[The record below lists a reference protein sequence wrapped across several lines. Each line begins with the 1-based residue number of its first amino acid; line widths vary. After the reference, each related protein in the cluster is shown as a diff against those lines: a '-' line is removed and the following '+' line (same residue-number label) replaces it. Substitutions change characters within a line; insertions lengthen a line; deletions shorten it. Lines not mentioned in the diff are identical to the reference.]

1 MNTTCKQK
9 LEDSKQLLE
18 DIIAT
23 NNYYKRP
30 VNKAHLVKL
39 DEINKQLYSKAA
51 KATIKQF
58 KRRKKPY
65 CLKSKNK
72 ASTNTLQYRDI
83 ATVKPHVARFLGIGD
98 KRLLENGDLSNS
110 HWILKK
116 EYAPKALI
124 KRTDKQF
131 GNRNVVPNETIKTIY
146 EKAKNG
152 SVAKVDHIDKNCYGL
167 PYVAYKNEEGK
178 ISLFNENYISYLDR
192 NIKGF
197 ELRFND
203 DKNNPAEILSKGKI
217 AGLLMPVI
225 L

>member
-1 MNTTCKQK
+1 MNTTCEQK
-9 LEDSKQLLE
+9 LEDRKQLLE

-51 KATIKQF
+51 KATRKQF

-65 CLKSKNK
+65 CLKSKDK
-72 ASTNTLQYRDI
+72 AIANTLQYRNM
-83 ATVKPHVARFLGIGD
+83 ATVKPHIARFLKLNEI
-98 KRLLENGDLSNS
+98 RPMENGELSNG

-124 KRTDKQF
+124 KRADKQI
-131 GNRNVVPNETIKTIY
+131 GNSNVVPNETIKTIY
-146 EKAKNG
+146 ENAKGG
-152 SVAKVDHIDKNCYGL
+152 SIAKVDHIDKNCYGL
-167 PYVAYKNEEGK
+167 PCVAYKNEEGK
-178 ISLFNENYISYLDR
+178 ISLFNENYIAYLDR

-197 ELRFND
+197 ELRFNGEEY
-203 DKNNPAEILSKGKI
+203 NPAEILSKGKI
-217 AGLLMPVI
+217 AGLIMPVM